1 MSDHAAVVT
10 RPPDDPAPPGRPAA
24 PADAA
29 PADLT
34 PPPGRWERVAWY
46 AGPML
51 LSCVLIAAGLR
62 LDAVSLKAPF
72 YYDLDA
78 LLMIPLVKATAE
90 RGFGGHWR
98 NEKMGA
104 PGALELHD
112 FPVIDHLHFLAI
124 WLLSKAVSDVLVLYN
139 LYFLLTFPLTVL
151 TAMLAFRHL
160 GLTLP
165 AAAVGGLLYTF
176 LPYHYQR
183 WENHYFLAA
192 YWMVPLSVLPA
203 FAVCR
208 GDLPFFR
215 REPDGSYRR
224 RVWAW
229 RTLGLVG
236 LTAAVASAGAY
247 YAFFACAVTAF
258 AGVHSC
264 VALRTWRAAASAGGV
279 VVLIV
284 AFGVLNHVP
293 TIAYQAEYG
302 AHGITERFPEE
313 ADHYG
318 LKVTH
323 LVLPIDDH
331 HFLPFNRLKWLHNSA
346 GRPAETEN
354 RSASLGLVGA
364 AGLVALVA
372 VVVLP
377 VPRPWPYG
385 PLAGMTVFVLL
396 LATVGGFGSVFN
408 LVVTPQIRA
417 LNRISVF
424 VAFFCFLAVLWFL
437 DRLWASHP
445 NGLPARHLAWGGVG
459 ALTVCTVGMI
469 LLDTGFRMLL
479 FSIFGFLWLA
489 PLGVLAYLRWRRPGV
504 FRRGAERLRT
514 AVVAPWTRYLVWG
527 GLLVL
532 GFLDQTPHSWFRRD
546 IAATIDEAADRF
558 RADELFFK
566 QIEERMP
573 PGSRVFCLP
582 YAGFPEAPTQYRM
595 RAYEHARGYIH
606 TDTLVWSYGAMK
618 GREAD
623 AWQRDVVAEKD
634 DQLIRRVV
642 FGGFDGLLIDGRGF
656 PTTPEGNRA
665 TLIQAAAHGMYA
677 QLTGNPQAK
686 LPEVRYPS
694 PSPEQFFIDLR
705 PYRDLLRQKDP
716 GYFEAHARAER
727 EYLALVWLG
736 GFHASINDDGR
747 YNPTVYGTTRGSLW
761 LVNPTDRTRVIHVAM
776 TFGVDNPGTFRFQLS
791 GLVDDEFEVDK
802 RGPTWEREQLGVRRA
817 YRIEVPPGRHRV
829 RIRCTPPDDFIPN
842 DSRRLCFYV
851 INVSRHE

>member
-1 MSDHAAVVT
+1 MSDHVPLLPT
-10 RPPDDPAPPGRPAA
+10 PEPGQPDQTPAPI
-24 PADAA
+24 PADAS

-34 PPPGRWERVAWY
+34 PPPSRRERLAWY
-46 AGPML
+46 AGAML
-51 LSCVLIAAGLR
+51 LSCFLIAGGLR

-78 LLMIPLVKATAE
+78 LLMVPLVKATAE

-104 PGALELHD
+104 PGILELHD

-124 WLLSKAVSDVLVLYN
+124 WLLSKVVSNVLVLYN

-151 TAMLAFRHL
+151 TAMIAFRHL

-165 AAAVGGLLYTF
+165 AAAVGGLLYSF

-192 YWMVPLSVLPA
+192 YWMVPLGLLPA
-203 FAVCR
+203 FAACR

-215 REPDGSYRR
+215 REPDGTYRR
-224 RVWAW
+224 RLGSW
-229 RTLGLVG
+229 RTLGLAA

-247 YAFFACAVTAF
+247 YAFFTCAIVAF
-258 AGVHSC
+258 AGVYSWI
-264 VALRTWRAAASAGGV
+264 ALRTWRAVVSAV
-279 VVLIV
+279 VVVALVV
-284 AFGVLNHVP
+284 AFGVVNHVP
-293 TIAYQAEYG
+293 TMIYQAEYG
-302 AHGITERFPEE
+302 KHRITERFPEE

-372 VVVLP
+372 VVLLP

-385 PLAGMTVFVLL
+385 PLAGMTVFILL
-396 LATVGGFGSVFN
+396 FATIGGFGSVFN
-408 LVVTPQIRA
+408 LLVSPQIRA

-445 NGLPARHLAWGGVG
+445 KGLPARYLAWGGVG
-459 ALTVCTVGMI
+459 AVALCTVGMV
-469 LLDTGFRMLL
+469 LLDTGFRLLL
-479 FSIFGFLWLA
+479 FGIFGFLWLA
-489 PLGVLAYLRWRRPGV
+489 PLGALAYLRWRRPGV
-504 FRRGAERLRT
+504 LRRGVERLRT

-527 GLLVL
+527 GLLAL
-532 GFLDQTPHSWFRRD
+532 GFLDQTPHSWFQQN
-546 IAATIDEAADRF
+546 IVTTINEAGDRF
-558 RADELFFK
+558 RADASFFE
-566 QIEERMP
+566 QIEHQMG
-573 PGSRVFCLP
+573 PGSRIFCLP

-606 TDTLVWSYGAMK
+606 TDSLVWSYGAMK

-623 AWQRDVVAEKD
+623 AWQREVVSRPD
-634 DQLIRRVV
+634 DELIRRVV

-665 TLIQAAAHGMYA
+665 TLIRAEANRQFSELM
-677 QLTGNPQAK
+677 GNTRAT
-686 LPEVRYPS
+686 LPEVVHQDH
-694 PSPEQFFIDLR
+694 EQFFLDLR
-705 PYRDLLRQKDP
+705 PYRDLLRKKDP
-716 GYFEAHARAER
+716 ASFETHAQRER
-727 EYLALVWLG
+727 DYLALIWLD

-747 YNPTVYGTTRGSLW
+747 YNPTVHGTERGTFW
-761 LVNPTDRTRVIHVAM
+761 LVNPTDRTRVVQVGM
-776 TFGVDNPGTFRFQLS
+776 TFGTDHPGTFRFEVS
-791 GLVDDEFEVDK
+791 GLGYDEKFEVDK
-802 RGPTWEREQLGVRRA
+802 RSPAWDREGLGVRQA
-817 YRIEVPPGRHRV
+817 YLFTVPPGRHPIRV
-829 RIRCTPPDDFIPN
+829 RCTPPDDFIPN
-842 DSRRLCFYV
+842 DSRKLCYYV
-851 INVSRHE
+851 INVTKQE